1 LQLRILTSLGSFDF
15 AKHLYSY
22 GRNSPVQRD
31 SENDLYEYHSIGK
44 FATASSRRNAEPWYS
59 AFIEYYNDPNY
70 ADTTIRNTL
79 DGTGKWGPK
88 STAQRSAVITEMSS
102 FHVMFLH
109 LIAQINDA
117 VNSCNGV
124 DADEDDEYDLTHPW
138 DEVAALV
145 IGSSEGESEGGSS
158 DSQDGQLI
166 WGLGNQRAFQF
177 QTLNTEGY
185 AKGNSNLEDYL
196 FAGKGELD
204 ALDCAN
210 LDRTATRIKRSVLVP
225 LMQSTLRYA
234 IENEM
239 LDSSSPSANLAL
251 GEVYAMAIIP
261 IIQTLDPSSA
271 GILEENMVVQ
281 SGIEVVRDGSQAVAN
296 ALGAAAV
303 ANGMGCE
310 PIGYTS
316 QADPCRN
323 YGRSSASTLRPLLS
337 LVGIVGAWF
346 IL

>member
-1 LQLRILTSLGSFDF
+1 MTSLGSFNF
-15 AKHLYSY
+15 AKHVYSY

-31 SENDLYEYHSIGK
+31 SENDPFEFNSIAK
-44 FATASSRRNAEPWYS
+44 FATASSRRNADPWYS
-59 AFIEYYNDPNY
+59 AFVEYHDDPNY
-70 ADTTIRNTL
+70 ADTIIRKTL

-88 STAQRSAVITEMSS
+88 STAQRSAVITAMSS
-102 FHVMFLH
+102 FHVLFLH

-124 DADEDDEYDLTHPW
+124 DVDSEDEYDLTHPW

-145 IGSSEGESEGGSS
+145 IGSLEGGDEGGSS
-158 DSQDGQLI
+158 DTQDGQLI
-166 WGLGNQRAFQF
+166 WGLGNQRAFEF
-177 QTLNTEGY
+177 ETLSKEGY
-185 AKGNSNLEDYL
+185 ANVNSELEDYL

-204 ALDCAN
+204 VLDCAN
-210 LDRTATRIKRSVLVP
+210 LERTANRIKNGVLVP

-234 IENEM
+234 IENEQ

-251 GEVYAMAIIP
+251 GEVYALAIIP
-261 IIQTLDPSSA
+261 IIQTFDPASA
-271 GILEENMVVQ
+271 DILQQNMVVE
-281 SGIEVVRDGSQAVAN
+281 SGIEVVREGSQAVAN
-296 ALGAAAV
+296 ALGTAAI

-310 PIGYTS
+310 PIGFTS

-323 YGRSSASTLRPLLS
+323 YGRNSSASTLRPLFS
-337 LVGIVGAWF
+337 LAVIVGAWF

>member
-1 LQLRILTSLGSFDF
+1 MQLRILTSLGSFNF

-31 SENDLYEYHSIGK
+31 SDNDLYEFHSIGK
-44 FATASSRRNAEPWYS
+44 FATAVSRRNAEPWLS
-59 AFIEYYNDPNY
+59 AFVKYYNEPNY
-70 ADTTIRNTL
+70 ADVVIRNTL
-79 DGTGKWGPK
+79 DGTGKWGSK

-102 FHVMFLH
+102 FHVLFLH

-124 DADEDDEYDLTHPW
+124 DVDGEYDLTHPW
-138 DEVAALV
+138 DEVAALM
-145 IGSSEGESEGGSS
+145 IGSLEGENEGGSS

-166 WGLGNQRAFQF
+166 WGLANQRDFEF
-177 QTLNTEGY
+177 QTLNKDGY
-185 AKGNSNLEDYL
+185 ANVNSDLLDYL

-210 LDRTATRIKRSVLVP
+210 LERTATRIKRGVLVP

-234 IENEM
+234 IENDQ
-239 LDSSSPSANLAL
+239 LDSSSSSANLAL
-251 GEVYAMAIIP
+251 GEVYALAIIP
-261 IIQTLDPSSA
+261 IIQLFDLPA
-271 GILEENMVVQ
+271 ADILQQNMVVE

-296 ALGAAAV
+296 ALGAAAI

>member
-1 LQLRILTSLGSFDF
+1 MTSLGSFNF
-15 AKHLYSY
+15 AKDLYSY

-31 SENDLYEYHSIGK
+31 SENDPYELHSIGK
-44 FATASSRRNAEPWYS
+44 FATASSRRNADPWYS
-59 AFIEYYNDPNY
+59 SFVEYYNDPNY

-88 STAQRSAVITEMSS
+88 STAQRSAVIAEMSS
-102 FHVMFLH
+102 FHVLFLH

-124 DADEDDEYDLTHPW
+124 DVDADDEYDLTHPW

-145 IGSSEGESEGGSS
+145 IGSLEGGKEGGSS
-158 DSQDGQLI
+158 DTQDGQLI
-166 WGLGNQRAFQF
+166 WGLANQRAFEF
-177 QTLNTEGY
+177 QTLSKEGY
-185 AKGNSNLEDYL
+185 ANVNSDVEDHL

-210 LDRTATRIKRSVLVP
+210 LERTATRIKNGVLVP

-234 IENEM
+234 IENEQ

-251 GEVYAMAIIP
+251 GEVYALAIIP
-261 IIQTLDPSSA
+261 IIQTFDPASA
-271 GILEENMVVQ
+271 DILQENMVVE
-281 SGIEVVRDGSQAVAN
+281 SGIEVVREGSQVVAN
-296 ALGAAAV
+296 ALGTAAI

-310 PIGYTS
+310 LIGYTS

-323 YGRSSASTLRPLLS
+323 YGRSSASTLRPVLS
-337 LVGIVGAWF
+337 LIGIVGAWF